1 MKEWWWET
9 FELKWYTTK
18 GKKNHLTTVANIAI
32 ATRTSTDIMSVLITL
47 YIVTPTSPRWAFLRL
62 ALARCLDCPP
72 IGFKVYPSWF
82 TDLTKNAMITA
93 STKIICYVYDSLCIA
108 LWHDH
113 CRIEPL
119 RSFLMSSTMLCLIPK
134 NLFSN
139 ELTFSFS
146 ETVALRS
153 KMGLVSP
160 SICKLEWI
168 FKRTEQRKGD
178 RNVLWAVSC
187 HSSFL
192 WQLQRGNRE
201 AGGSVFVC
209 LFSIFDWTILAP
221 KNNNTWNWY
230 GTNVTLYSGVF
241 PGGIFFVC
249 MMSFFYNFDG
259 WLWPLFA
266 FQHSFQLVALLNHVC
281 GTRKK

>member
-1 MKEWWWET
+1 MIFPCVKSANT
-9 FELKWYTTK
+9 KIQIHKYTNTQIHK
-18 GKKNHLTTVANIAI
+18 YSILQSARKMFCSKRSFRLW
-32 ATRTSTDIMSVLITL
+32 DISVLMSSITSCF
-47 YIVTPTSPRWAFLRL
+47 ISAFIFEIIFSSFSR
-62 ALARCLDCPP
+62 ASESYSSMFC
-72 IGFKVYPSWF
+72 VPS
-82 TDLTKNAMITA
+82 LN
-93 STKIICYVYDSLCIA
+93 ST
-108 LWHDH
+108 
-113 CRIEPL
+113 L
-119 RSFLMSSTMLCLIPK
+119 RSILMSSTMLCLIPK

-168 FKRTEQRKGD
+168 FKMTEQKKGD

-241 PGGIFFVC
+241 PGGILLSVRCHFFL
-249 MMSFFYNFDG
+249 NFDG

>member
-1 MKEWWWET
+1 
-9 FELKWYTTK
+9 
-18 GKKNHLTTVANIAI
+18 
-32 ATRTSTDIMSVLITL
+32 
-47 YIVTPTSPRWAFLRL
+47 
-62 ALARCLDCPP
+62 
-72 IGFKVYPSWF
+72 
-82 TDLTKNAMITA
+82 
-93 STKIICYVYDSLCIA
+93 
-108 LWHDH
+108 
-113 CRIEPL
+113 
-119 RSFLMSSTMLCLIPK
+119 MSSTMLCLIPK

-160 SICKLEWI
+160 SICKLKWI

-230 GTNVTLYSGVF
+230 GTNVTLYSGFF
-241 PGGIFFVC
+241 PGGIFLSVWCHFFTTLMADYDHFLHSNTLFNWLPC
-249 MMSFFYNFDG
+249 WIMSAGLGKSKFWTSCPKVPNHNIG
-259 WLWPLFA
+259 WVGAFA
-266 FQHSFQLVALLNHVC
+266 LMLKTGHRWRCCSLTLLL
-281 GTRKK
+281 